1 MSEPIIEQIAD
12 WINDAIDG
20 KQDPDLTLTLA
31 SVRPGMEQ
39 WDDTSFAHGD
49 CVIEND
55 SLATVGFTSETR
67 EERATFKVYGFIV
80 TLPSAVGLDTV
91 MSRMS
96 ETIRRN
102 LLAGNSAGRACGGI
116 ATHINCPS
124 VVYAPGPM
132 VIVTVDVDYDTS
144 YTDGFSQ

>member
-12 WINDAIDG
+12 WISTALDG

-39 WDDTSFAHGD
+39 WDDTSFSHGD

-55 SLATVGFTSETR
+55 SLSTGDRTSESR
-67 EERATFKVYGFIV
+67 KEKATFKIYGFVV
-80 TLPSAVGLDTV
+80 TLPSGVGLDTV

-116 ATHINCPS
+116 ALHIDCPH
-124 VVYAPGPM
+124 VAYAPGPM
-132 VIVTVDVDYDTS
+132 VIVTVEVDYYTL
-144 YTDGFSQ
+144 YTDGFAQ